1 MFDKNYFFGSGKID
15 SESYMLKS
23 KFSDDLISFVKKG
36 YLIDFFGK
44 LPINDQ
50 QLKMMN
56 LFLDNGVSFY
66 DAYSKASIVQYG
78 TDMSVKE
85 KIMKAYFSVYSIL
98 QNLCLDCNYG
108 DNPTSCDKLIT
119 CNLGVVKALIERGKL
134 VVSKEEFDDLKRH
147 LEIEEAYVVDGV
159 IPIVNFV

>member
-56 LFLDNGVSFY
+56 LFLDNGVY
-66 DAYSKASIVQYG
+66 CWRTEHNWA
-78 TDMSVKE
+78 
-85 KIMKAYFSVYSIL
+85 
-98 QNLCLDCNYG
+98 N
-108 DNPTSCDKLIT
+108 
-119 CNLGVVKALIERGKL
+119 
-134 VVSKEEFDDLKRH
+134 
-147 LEIEEAYVVDGV
+147 
-159 IPIVNFV
+159 